1 MASSVE
7 KKEVDW
13 SEHPLLCPHQITP
26 SYVPIRT
33 PLLCPHQITPSMS
46 PSEPPPMYSSEHPHV
61 CHCLFYVFLW
71 FFFQTE
77 SQVTVPCGLQP
88 LFFCLIFL
96 NDRIT
101 AVASSSSQCLPSL
114 DQTWAQLLQGK
125 HSHLEAFG
133 KIKDLRCPPV
143 SHRGLLQKQA

>member
-13 SEHPLLCPHQITP
+13 SEHPLLCPHKIIP

-46 PSEPPPMYSSEHPHV
+46 PSEAPPMYSSEHPHV
-61 CHCLFYVFLW
+61 CHCLFYVFYD
-71 FFFQTE
+71 FFFPDRV
-77 SQVTVPCGLQP
+77 SSHSALQP
-88 LFFCLIFL
+88 LSFCLIFL

-125 HSHLEAFG
+125 YSHLEAFG